1 MIGTYSVHKVFFF
14 FFFALIFLMPF
25 LSWILQRCFHLEYIL
40 KYSTTEYSL
49 ILFSFLVNFKVEYC
63 FFPFLNK
70 IHLALSSPKCIDGLL
85 SISDSQGPLKSTYR
99 CFLIEQT
106 FSILKRRQ
114 VSSGYSLICHNQ
126 LQLIS
131 YHLQTIKKYRTQNG
145 PLRNSTV

>member
-1 MIGTYSVHKVFFF
+1 MIGTYSVHKVFLF

-99 CFLIEQT
+99 CFWSNKHFQFWKEGKYHLGIAWFVT
-106 FSILKRRQ
+106 
-114 VSSGYSLICHNQ
+114 
-126 LQLIS
+126 IS
-131 YHLQTIKKYRTQNG
+131 YSWFHIIYKQ
-145 PLRNSTV
+145 